1 MMTSPSD
8 AKDITL
14 RDYFA
19 AKAMQ
24 GLVSL
29 DPSALIAMKKEEE
42 KIGEFVVRTA
52 YHIANLMMKE
62 RQNDNSKTPWP
73 STEDSND

>member
-1 MMTSPSD
+1 MTSPSD
-8 AKDITL
+8 ANDITL

-29 DPSALIAMKKEEE
+29 DPSALIAMKNEEE
-42 KIGEFVVRTA
+42 KIGDFVVRTA

-62 RQNDNSKTPWP
+62 RQNDSTQTPWSP
-73 STEDSND
+73 TKDSND